1 MLRLSVAFKKL
12 FSEEEDAIAF
22 YFNSESTSV
31 LDFRKV
37 KKKKTK
43 NKNVI
48 FSVNIFFQKNGKS
61 TTN

>member
-37 KKKKTK
+37 KKKK
-43 NKNVI
+43 NKKQKCDFLCEHF
-48 FSVNIFFQKNGKS
+48 FSKKWKIDN
-61 TTN
+61 